1 MEIDEANFK
10 NATDELR
17 EIVNWIAVFEEQYNL
32 PKEVVC
38 QLRDRLEKVANFL
51 GAGTIE

>member
-10 NATDELR
+10 QATDEIR
-17 EIVNWIAVFEEQYNL
+17 EIMNWIAVFEVEYKL
-32 PKEVVC
+32 PNEVVC
-38 QLRDRLEKVANFL
+38 QLRERLEKVASLL